1 MKNLLTIFLLS
12 FSVNIFALVSF
23 PFTGKVTQHFN
34 DSSTIEIEGQP
45 FLVNEQTVIHND
57 SETTKRITVGT
68 SVGYELDESS
78 KSNPLPTIKSIWL
91 LDSNE

>member
-1 MKNLLTIFLLS
+1 MKKILTIFLLS

-34 DSSTIEIEGQP
+34 DSATIEIEGQP
-45 FLVNEQTVIHND
+45 YLVSDQTVIHSD

-68 SVGYELDESS
+68 TVGYELDNNSN
-78 KSNPLPTIKSIWL
+78 SNPLPTIKSLWL
-91 LDSNE
+91 LDNNE